1 MNCMLMESVNSY
13 SKFPTSIDWKG
24 TIFSHDK
31 LEGRKGLHVQFFIY
45 IMTISFIDGE
55 SLSICDK

>member
-45 IMTISFIDGE
+45 IMAISFIME
-55 SLSICDK
+55 KA